1 LVLDTLNWTAPAV
14 IFAGLGAHPC
24 GVRSIVT
31 VVVCAEDADPD
42 DPCELEQADAS
53 SASEASATM
62 LGDSKRVRRPSP

>member
-1 LVLDTLNWTAPAV
+1 LDTLNWTAPAV
-14 IFAGLGAHPC
+14 IFAGFGAHPC

-31 VVVCAEDADPD
+31 VVACADASDPD

-62 LGDSKRVRRPSP
+62 LAGSQRARRPSP